1 LARARKKDRFDTST
15 FEGRIRKQG
24 YHIVGSHS
32 AAKACKWARDAVLD
46 KGWCY
51 KHQFYGIASHRCLQ
65 SSPIMQFCN
74 LSCRFCWRL
83 IPETKTGWMKMPD
96 AFEWDEPVFIL
107 DGLID
112 AQKRIFSGFLG
123 NEKANPIHAKEAMDP
138 KHATFSLIGEP
149 TMYPKL
155 SELLKACH
163 IKGMTTFLV
172 TNGTLPHA
180 LLKLDTL
187 PTQLY
192 VSLVAPDE
200 KTYAYVTQQSEE
212 QTKLLWSN
220 YLKTLDIMASL
231 KGKTR
236 TTLRTT
242 LAKELN
248 AFSFE
253 KYAELIKRAQADFV
267 EIKSM
272 VFVGGARNKE
282 RGLRLEDMLT
292 MDEIR
297 EIGKKLASTT
307 GYLYTD
313 EHAPSRVALLCRD
326 EKVQD
331 TRYLRDISN
340 D

>member
-1 LARARKKDRFDTST
+1 
-15 FEGRIRKQG
+15 
-24 YHIVGSHS
+24 
-32 AAKACKWARDAVLD
+32 
-46 KGWCY
+46 
-51 KHQFYGIASHRCLQ
+51 
-65 SSPIMQFCN
+65 
-74 LSCRFCWRL
+74 
-83 IPETKTGWMKMPD
+83 MPP

-107 DGLID
+107 DGLVD
-112 AQKRIFSGFLG
+112 AQKKIFSGFLG
-123 NEKANPIHAKEAMDP
+123 NEKADPKHAKEAMDP

-149 TMYPKL
+149 TMYPRL
-155 SELLKACH
+155 SELLVACH
-163 IKGMTTFLV
+163 KRGMTTFLV

-180 LLKLDTL
+180 LERLSVL

-200 KTYAYVTQQSEE
+200 KTYSYVTQQSEE

-220 YLKTLDIMASL
+220 YLKTLDFMADL

-248 AFSFE
+248 AFSYE

-272 VFVGGARNKE
+272 VFVGGARGE
-282 RGLRLEDMLT
+282 TRGLRLEDMLT
-292 MDEIR
+292 IDEIR
-297 EIGKKLASTT
+297 VVAKKLASIT

-313 EHAPSRVALLCRD
+313 EHAPSRVVLLCRD
-326 EKVQD
+326 KKVQD
-331 TRYLRDISN
+331 TRYLRDISK